1 MTFKVDKSK
10 ISCYINNESKDRK
23 DNYLNKTI
31 LTDVDGVLLNLE
43 ASFTTWMA
51 QNGHNKIDADEYDV
65 ATAYGIDKDY
75 GKSLVKSF
83 NNSAWMGHLPALRD
97 ARSGVAKLV
106 EAGYDFQVI
115 TSLSLDKYAKKAR
128 VKNLQNIFGKDVFTS
143 KNVTCLDTGADKD
156 EALAPYKDSGLY
168 WVEDKTANAV
178 LGADMG
184 LSTLLINHGHNQSCK
199 DSRITRVANWTE
211 ICNIILD

>member
-1 MTFKVDKSK
+1 M
-10 ISCYINNESKDRK
+10 
-23 DNYLNKTI
+23 NKTI
-31 LTDVDGVLLNLE
+31 LTDVDGVLLNWE

-106 EAGYDFQVI
+106 EAGYDFRLLQVP
-115 TSLSLDKYAKKAR
+115 SLDKYAKKAR
-128 VKNLQNIFGKDVFTS
+128 VKNYKTFLVKTYLQAKMLHV
-143 KNVTCLDTGADKD
+143 
-156 EALAPYKDSGLY
+156 
-168 WVEDKTANAV
+168 
-178 LGADMG
+178 
-184 LSTLLINHGHNQSCK
+184 
-199 DSRITRVANWTE
+199 
-211 ICNIILD
+211 